1 MAKKDEQQRDTEKAT
16 PKAETEAEA
25 TRKNNSRNKL
35 KFPIQAFLGGA
46 DPGSL
51 PTHIQAALTLLSPN
65 PIDGVR
71 VPLIKLLNTAHNYI
85 AAPRLTHHVE
95 RELRSEHP
103 TQASK
108 MLILAMAVAV
118 ANDQMKLMQRLS
130 DPKFLK
136 ELKEWLGLDKFHI
149 DLRVEGRTIVL
160 DDGKTKENI
169 YTVPQENITIP
180 GKELEDTIKE
190 LSSATKDMNDMM
202 TVHAKEIHDWHA
214 NADNAIEISNEFLQP
229 SVEKV
234 DQGFIDL
241 KTIADELEEG
251 PLKEKLTSN
260 IEGLEKEKDQIL
272 KDAEEQQRG
281 LKPPDEKMKE
291 MIQKSRKEAGLDT
304 VIDTTQKD
312 TLNLQLKLLH
322 NLVNTDSKFE
332 QFNKMQKAIIS
343 QVTDPSLTSKEK
355 EQSLE
360 KTIQDHKNDSSDISS
375 MMSKMPKMA
384 QKQSKI
390 TNDKIKP
397 LLDKQGNEFQTS
409 NKKIDS
415 LKEKV
420 ADLSA
425 PKISSPKIDN

>member
-118 ANDQMKLMQRLS
+118 ANNHVKLMQHLS
-130 DPKFLK
+130 NPEFLK
-136 ELKEWLGLDKFHI
+136 ELREWLGLDKFDI

-312 TLNLQLKLLH
+312 TLNLQLKGFHFNVANEKKLEDIS
-322 NLVNTDSKFE
+322 NTQNVLSSCASDS
-332 QFNKMQKAIIS
+332 
-343 QVTDPSLTSKEK
+343 SLNSTEK
-355 EQSLE
+355 LQSLE
-360 KTIQDHKNDSSDISS
+360 KTMQDHKNDSSDISS

-390 TNDKIKP
+390 TRDKIKP
-397 LLDKQGNEFQTS
+397 LLDKHENEVQTS

-420 ADLSA
+420 TDLSSE
-425 PKISSPKIDN
+425 KTLSLKIDK